1 MDRKLTE
8 EERRE
13 LAIVSLALE
22 LQAAVESFLENPFW
36 ADSGHD

>member
-1 MDRKLTE
+1 MRKPTE
-8 EERRE
+8 AERRE
-13 LAIVSLALE
+13 IMIHSLALE